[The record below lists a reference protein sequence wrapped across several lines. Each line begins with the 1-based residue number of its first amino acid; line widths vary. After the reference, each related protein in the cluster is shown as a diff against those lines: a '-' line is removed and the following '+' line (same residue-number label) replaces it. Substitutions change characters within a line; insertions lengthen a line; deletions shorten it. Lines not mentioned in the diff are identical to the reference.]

1 VPLDSIPPQQPF
13 FLTQNRASAPR
24 LFNIEQFRKWNSSK
38 LGRSPKMANTMPN
51 ASHQPAADIHQL
63 APHTH
68 RAAAAHHGKVD
79 HQTGCEHS
87 KQALEHADETFQ
99 S

>member
-1 VPLDSIPPQQPF
+1 
-13 FLTQNRASAPR
+13 
-24 LFNIEQFRKWNSSK
+24 
-38 LGRSPKMANTMPN
+38 MANTVPN

-79 HQTGCEHS
+79 HQTGHEHS
-87 KQALEHADETFQ
+87 KQALEQADKAFQ
-99 S
+99 SPQEAHRKSANPTEKPQDGAGPPQESNDL